1 MRAFAPTTMLVIAP
15 VVRRTVPVL
24 AVAALAAC
32 GKAPPT
38 APPAPPPVDVTVV
51 TLAPTTVTLAR
62 ELPGRT
68 RPSLIAEIR
77 PQATGIVER
86 RLFEEGGRVKAG
98 QVLYQLD
105 DAIPRADEA
114 AARAAVLRAE
124 ATLANARLTA
134 KRSQELVAIDAISRQ
149 DSENAV
155 AALRQAEADLASA
168 KAANQRASATLAYSR
183 ITSPISGR
191 IGKSSVTQGALVT
204 ANQANALAT
213 VQQLDPMYVDV
224 TQSSAEWLHL
234 REEVAAGR
242 VAAAHGIP
250 VTMYLEDG
258 SRYPAPGKLDFSDVT
273 VDPST
278 GSFLVRITVPNPDDL
293 LLPGMYVRAEVAG
306 GVKRDAILVPQQGV
320 ARDPKGNT
328 SVMLVG
334 PDDKVV
340 VRPIRVSR
348 AIGDAWLVESGL
360 AAGDRVVVEGLQK
373 IRPGVTVHA
382 TEASAAAA
390 RPPAASAPAATPA
403 KPAKPPK
410 S

>member
-1 MRAFAPTTMLVIAP
+1 MRAFAPTTMLALAF
-15 VVRRTVPVL
+15 VVRRAVPVVT
-24 AVAALAAC
+24 VAALAAC
-32 GKAPPT
+32 GKAPPAT
-38 APPAPPPVDVTVV
+38 PPAPPPVEVTVV
-51 TLAPTTVTLAR
+51 TLAPQTVTLTR

-68 RPSLIAEIR
+68 SPSLIAEIR
-77 PQATGIVER
+77 PQASGIVKR
-86 RLFEEGGRVKAG
+86 RLFDEGGRVRAG

-114 AARAAVLRAE
+114 TARAAVLRAE
-124 ATLANARLTA
+124 ATLVNARLTA

-149 DSENAV
+149 DSENAD

-168 KAANQRASATLAYSR
+168 KAARERASATLAYSE

-204 ANQANALAT
+204 ASQTTALAT

-224 TQSSAEWLHL
+224 TQSSAEWLDL
-234 REEVAAGR
+234 RKEVAAGR
-242 VAAAHGIP
+242 VAAAHGIA
-250 VTMYLEDG
+250 VTLFLEDG

-306 GVKRDAILVPQQGV
+306 GVQRDAILVPQQGV

-334 PDDKVV
+334 ADGKVAM
-340 VRPIRVSR
+340 RPVRVSR

-360 AAGDRVVVEGLQK
+360 AAGDRVIVEGLQK
-373 IRPGVTVHA
+373 IQPGVKVHA
-382 TEASAAAA
+382 TEAGAA
-390 RPPAASAPAATPA
+390 PGQSPAAPAPAAVPA
-403 KPAKPPK
+403 KPQK